1 MEESFFVQLAEK
13 IRPTFGKVAIILHGS
28 RIKGNCYPA
37 NDLDVLIISEKCL
50 GRGGLRILYSL
61 DEELNGV
68 KLDYQLVCYKNKDFW
83 IVKSVLSSPHLVVVD
98 DFNEF

>member
-1 MEESFFVQLAEK
+1 MLRQ
-13 IRPTFGKVAIILHGS
+13 GW
-28 RIKGNCYPA
+28 
-37 NDLDVLIISEKCL
+37 
-50 GRGGLRILYSL
+50 LRILYSL

>member
-1 MEESFFVQLAEK
+1 M
-13 IRPTFGKVAIILHGS
+13 AIILHGS
-28 RIKGNCYPA
+28 RIKGNYYPA
-37 NDLDVLIISEKCL
+37 SDLDVLIISEKCL

-61 DEELNGV
+61 GEELNGV

-83 IVKSVLSSPHLVVVD
+83 IVKNVLSSPHLVVVD